1 MSGLSGWKNRPW
13 WNRGLPIPGPSGA
26 GTWAHRTHP
35 RAPRTAQARLPPDH
49 YSSACSRRNRVQ
61 LGRIGPYPGCRNLS
75 ISADCYNCKIEN
87 EVDAASIDPLLLA
100 EYYCRNDL
108 PKSSSATHQDV
119 ADWVVRDSASNLS
132 SLCPPPKMSLPEPA
146 GPYRRLHVLARHQPL
161 RFAAVLGQ
169 LHQHAEA

>member
-1 MSGLSGWKNRPW
+1 
-13 WNRGLPIPGPSGA
+13 
-26 GTWAHRTHP
+26 
-35 RAPRTAQARLPPDH
+35 
-49 YSSACSRRNRVQ
+49 VQ

-87 EVDAASIDPLLLA
+87 GVDAASIDPLLLA

-132 SLCPPPKMSLPEPA
+132 SLCPP
-146 GPYRRLHVLARHQPL
+146 RR
-161 RFAAVLGQ
+161 
-169 LHQHAEA
+169 